1 MTQNPSDQLAK
12 QYLEEFLAPLGAVQR
27 TFEVPGESKFVDVW
41 FTPTLPPPAI
51 APDLGLLSRIATTPC
66 LLEPFRNAPKRHEV
80 RSCLLKLLWLQE
92 DVRRKLDPPEAD
104 LPHLWI
110 LAADISQP
118 VLRECVANSPTD
130 WGPGVYFMAAI
141 LKAAIVVID
150 ELPLT
155 EENLWVRILGKG
167 MTQRQAISE
176 VLALASDDPRRDA
189 ALRLLTSWRVIVERA
204 GAVDSEMQEVM
215 MAYPQV
221 FLEWE
226 RKTEARGEE
235 RGEERGIQEGKRSIV
250 FALLEAQI
258 GPISPTMADQIQS
271 LSVPQLDHLAVA
283 LLHFTSAADVE
294 EWLAQQTGSGA

>member
-12 QYLEEFLAPLGAVQR
+12 QYLEEFLAPLGTVQR

-51 APDLGLLSRIATTPC
+51 SPDLGLLSRIATTPC

-92 DVRRKLDPPEAD
+92 DVRRKLDPTEAD

-118 VLRECVANSPTD
+118 VLRDCVAHSLAD

-155 EENLWVRILGKG
+155 EETLWVRILGKG
-167 MTQRQAISE
+167 ATQRQAIAE
-176 VLALASDDPRRDA
+176 VLALPNADPRRDA

-204 GAVDSEMQEVM
+204 GEVDSEMQEVM

-226 RKTEARGEE
+226 QKT
-235 RGEERGIQEGKRSIV
+235 EERGIQEGKRSLV
-250 FALLEAQI
+250 FAQLEAQV
-258 GPISPTMADQIQS
+258 GSISLSLVEQIQS
-271 LSVPQLDHLAVA
+271 LCVSQLDRLAVA

-294 EWLAQQTGSGA
+294 QWLAQQAGNRE

>member
-12 QYLEEFLAPLGAVQR
+12 QYLEEFLAPLGTVQR

-51 APDLGLLSRIATTPC
+51 TPDLGLLSRIATTPC

-92 DVRRKLDPPEAD
+92 DVRRKLDPVEAD

-110 LAADISQP
+110 LAADMSQP
-118 VLRECVANSPTD
+118 VLRECVAHSPAD
-130 WGPGVYFMAAI
+130 WGAGIYFMAEI

-155 EENLWVRILGKG
+155 EETLWVRILGKG
-167 MTQRQAISE
+167 MTQRQAIAE
-176 VLALASDDPRRDA
+176 VLDLPNDDPRRDA

-226 RKTEARGEE
+226 QKTA
-235 RGEERGIQEGKRSIV
+235 ERGIQEGKRSLV
-250 FALLEAQI
+250 FTLFEAQL
-258 GPISPTMADQIQS
+258 GPITPALANQIQS
-271 LSVPQLDHLAVA
+271 LDAIQLDHLAVA
-283 LLHFTSAADVE
+283 LLHFTSVADVE
-294 EWLAQQTGSGA
+294 QWLEQQTGSRK